1 MAQTSLT
8 PALED
13 YLETIYL
20 LQQKNN
26 EARVREIAKDR
37 SVKAS
42 SVSLALKRLSEL
54 GLIRYEQREMIQLT
68 DEGKIAARRVYAR
81 HVVLFQFFRD
91 ILGMDEGPAREEA
104 CGLEHALS
112 DEGMDRFVRFFET
125 ISMCPTKDV
134 HCLISHHRAL
144 KAAQD
149 AGLTVESTHTC
160 GSCASC
166 TNTNCQNSRKSDP
179 VKLSHIPDTTSMKIL
194 KVTADGDTRQK
205 LIETGLLP
213 NVEITRL
220 SRVHDLINISI
231 DGNLIALT
239 EDEANAILGV
249 VIS

>member
-1 MAQTSLT
+1 MAQTNLT

-37 SVKAS
+37 NVKAS

-91 ILGMDEGPAREEA
+91 ILGMDDGPAREEA

-134 HCLISHHRAL
+134 HCLISQHRAM

-149 AGLTVESTHTC
+149 AGIEIDHTHAC
-160 GSCASC
+160 SGCASC
-166 TNTNCQNSRKSDP
+166 NNTNCQNNRRSEP
-179 VKLSHIPDTTSMKIL
+179 IVLSHIPDTATIKVL

-205 LIETGLLP
+205 LIETGILP

-220 SRVHDLINISI
+220 SRVKDRINISI

-239 EDEANAILGV
+239 EEEANAILGF
-249 VIS
+249 ILA